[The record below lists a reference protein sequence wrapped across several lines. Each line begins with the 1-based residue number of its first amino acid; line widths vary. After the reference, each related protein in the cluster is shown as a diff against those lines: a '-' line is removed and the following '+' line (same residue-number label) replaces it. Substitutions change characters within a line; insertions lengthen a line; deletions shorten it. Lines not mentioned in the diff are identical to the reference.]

1 MQYIITR
8 HYKMGNSNLTQSHIK
23 SYDYLLISI
32 QLVNEIFRSKNFYS
46 KYGYSTAFKYEPESF
61 WSRLVPKLFW
71 TSGSVHAIYYNDEL
85 KEGTTFEVV
94 DQPLFLPK
102 TAKVFEVKLLNIWK
116 FEELVRLIKDSKLLA
131 NRKEVLNEEIKEKA
145 IETTRGES
153 SCVICD
159 DNKEDIVLLCSHA
172 FCEACIIQWRIKEDS
187 CPICRKELGEFNE
200 FMSGFWNLVDTEEIK
215 GEHKKL
221 LDLALELLAKE
232 DGDRNLLKAYNAGLI
247 K

>member
-159 DNKEDIVLLCSHA
+159 DNKEDIVLLCSVKIDLKSSMRFA
-172 FCEACIIQWRIKEDS
+172 KPASSSGELRRIVVPYAGKS
-187 CPICRKELGEFNE
+187 WGSL
-200 FMSGFWNLVDTEEIK
+200 MSLCADFGIWWT
-215 GEHKKL
+215 
-221 LDLALELLAKE
+221 
-232 DGDRNLLKAYNAGLI
+232 RRR
-247 K
+247 